1 MFLSTTLCEHVWTCL
16 NHVTEAC
23 FSSEKR
29 KVKMYIEPDVSDSK
43 GNILPPAPWHSLTF
57 LDIPWH
63 SLTLFSLVHLVQI
76 ELKPRRHDCPHRH
89 FYRLRKGRCL
99 RKQWMGARKA
109 HHARVTIQ
117 SGEDESEVCEPQT
130 ANKFLRDWAFLW
142 ISFPIFFSS
151 YPNHSCGSKLP
162 HCCTK
167 QNVLVHTTCAI
178 RFDSVHLARHQKRR
192 RCVAS
197 SSLRSLA
204 DSQSDCK
211 SFMFVMTWSKQ
222 QKRLLK
228 GNVVTVCYSML
239 PYIIVCYTMLHHVCI
254 VFFHLPLSQVATKAI
269 STNHSTAARLQGWG
283 AIQVKPV
290 FGSVLSCLFRSELN
304 AFKQIVFVKS

>member
-1 MFLSTTLCEHVWTCL
+1 MYIYSYRCECFSARRCVNMFEHVWTMWL
-16 NHVTEAC
+16 RLAFHRRN
-23 FSSEKR
+23 EKWKCTSNPTSAIAR
-29 KVKMYIEPDVSDSK
+29 
-43 GNILPPAPWHSLTF
+43 ATF
-57 LDIPWH
+57 CPQLLDIPWH

-254 VFFHLPLSQVATKAI
+254 VFFI
-269 STNHSTAARLQGWG
+269 
-283 AIQVKPV
+283 
-290 FGSVLSCLFRSELN
+290 CLCLR
-304 AFKQIVFVKS
+304 

>member
-1 MFLSTTLCEHVWTCL
+1 MFLSTTLCEHVWTMWL
-16 NHVTEAC
+16 RLAFHRRN
-23 FSSEKR
+23 EKWKCTSNPTSAIAR
-29 KVKMYIEPDVSDSK
+29 
-43 GNILPPAPWHSLTF
+43 ATF
-57 LDIPWH
+57 CPQLLDIPWH

-178 RFDSVHLARHQKRR
+178 RFDCKQLSPILGRQSVWLQVIHVCHDLKQTAETTFERKCRHSMLQY
-192 RCVAS
+192 
-197 SSLRSLA
+197 
-204 DSQSDCK
+204 
-211 SFMFVMTWSKQ
+211 
-222 QKRLLK
+222 
-228 GNVVTVCYSML
+228 VTVYYSML
-239 PYIIVCYTMLHHVCI
+239 HYVTPRLYC
-254 VFFHLPLSQVATKAI
+254 FFSFAFVSGSNGGHINQSFHSRPAAGMGRHTSQTSIRV
-269 STNHSTAARLQGWG
+269 S
-283 AIQVKPV
+283 
-290 FGSVLSCLFRSELN
+290 
-304 AFKQIVFVKS
+304 AFMSFP

>member
-1 MFLSTTLCEHVWTCL
+1 MYIYSYRCECFSARRCVNMFEHVWAMWLRLAFHRRNERWKCTSNPTSAIARATFCPQL
-16 NHVTEAC
+16 LD
-23 FSSEKR
+23 
-29 KVKMYIEPDVSDSK
+29 I
-43 GNILPPAPWHSLTF
+43 PWHSLTF
-57 LDIPWH
+57 LDRPWH

-99 RKQWMGARKA
+99 RKQWVGARKA
-109 HHARVTIQ
+109 HHTRVTIQ

-130 ANKFLRDWAFLW
+130 ANKFLRDWAF
-142 ISFPIFFSS
+142 IFFSS
-151 YPNHSCGSKLP
+151 YPNHSYGSKLP

-204 DSQSDCK
+204 ELQSVWLQVIHVCHDL
-211 SFMFVMTWSKQ
+211 KQ
-222 QKRLLK
+222 TAETTFERKCRHSMLQY
-228 GNVVTVCYSML
+228 VTVY
-239 PYIIVCYTMLHHVCI
+239 Y
-254 VFFHLPLSQVATKAI
+254 QRK
-269 STNHSTAARLQGWG
+269 
-283 AIQVKPV
+283 
-290 FGSVLSCLFRSELN
+290 FRGRN
-304 AFKQIVFVKS
+304 FRVTDF

>member
-1 MFLSTTLCEHVWTCL
+1 
-16 NHVTEAC
+16 
-23 FSSEKR
+23 
-29 KVKMYIEPDVSDSK
+29 
-43 GNILPPAPWHSLTF
+43 
-57 LDIPWH
+57 
-63 SLTLFSLVHLVQI
+63 
-76 ELKPRRHDCPHRH
+76 
-89 FYRLRKGRCL
+89 
-99 RKQWMGARKA
+99 MGARKA

-254 VFFHLPLSQVATKAI
+254 VFFSFAFVSGSNEGHINQSFHSRPAAGMGRHTSQTSIRV
-269 STNHSTAARLQGWG
+269 S
-283 AIQVKPV
+283 
-290 FGSVLSCLFRSELN
+290 
-304 AFKQIVFVKS
+304 AFMSFP